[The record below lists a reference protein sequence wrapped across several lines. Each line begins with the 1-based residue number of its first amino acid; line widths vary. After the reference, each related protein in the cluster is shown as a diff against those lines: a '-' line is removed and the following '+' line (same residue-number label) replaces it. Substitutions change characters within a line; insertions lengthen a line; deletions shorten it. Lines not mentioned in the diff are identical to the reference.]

1 MSKCEETREED
12 KSWKADGSGAAGS
25 PLVGLVAG
33 PWNTCLAVDG
43 RAQNA
48 ADLELLD
55 YGSCSGSQGSQY
67 WVQAVPGPSSR
78 GYAMNPAFS
87 ETGAA
92 TFSGCSG
99 QFQNV
104 RSAEE
109 CAEAARKL
117 DGNVGEVQVISDPDA
132 TRGCFLESKSVCGQP
147 AQLKYNTVGT
157 EEGSFENC
165 DEADCCYGITSFCT
179 L

>member
-1 MSKCEETREED
+1 MDIVCQKLTNDIDPVLQLLGVLRDTFQFSILSTLLIEIR
-12 KSWKADGSGAAGS
+12 
-25 PLVGLVAG
+25 
-33 PWNTCLAVDG
+33 CLP
-43 RAQNA
+43 R
-48 ADLELLD
+48 LD

-117 DGNVGEVQVISDPDA
+117 DGNVGEV
-132 TRGCFLESKSVCGQP
+132 GG
-147 AQLKYNTVGT
+147 AQKNRVG
-157 EEGSFENC
+157 
-165 DEADCCYGITSFCT
+165 
-179 L
+179 